1 MVNFLCQSSVAG
13 DSKTD
18 HHTNTSPEIT
28 RSWAVKSGP
37 DRNMSSDGD
46 FDDFVD
52 ELGGF
57 GKYQKRLLYLLLC
70 KCEG

>member
-1 MVNFLCQSSVAG
+1 
-13 DSKTD
+13 
-18 HHTNTSPEIT
+18 
-28 RSWAVKSGP
+28 
-37 DRNMSSDGD
+37 MSSDGD

-70 KCEG
+70 KCELRGVRWTGSKSDLRSKLLLTPALLCHNKDANY